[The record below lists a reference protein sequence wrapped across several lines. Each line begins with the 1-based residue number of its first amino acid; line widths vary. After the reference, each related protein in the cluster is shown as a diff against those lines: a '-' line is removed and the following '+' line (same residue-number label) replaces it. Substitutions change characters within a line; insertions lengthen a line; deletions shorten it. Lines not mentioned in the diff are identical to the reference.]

1 MGVLNF
7 RLSGSFSNEGQ
18 SSLLYSR
25 HIKMLPDVG
34 MVKTYP
40 KCPEA
45 GMNVDL
51 GCYNVMNNIPFLVPE
66 VFYWSIF
73 NATATTYV
81 FRDTV
86 RHSYIST
93 SFVKM
98 LLLPLFLFFY
108 RVQAACEMN
117 TRTNMTVSDVM
128 EAHATVLN

>member
-1 MGVLNF
+1 
-7 RLSGSFSNEGQ
+7 
-18 SSLLYSR
+18 
-25 HIKMLPDVG
+25 MLPDLG

-45 GMNVDL
+45 SMNVDL
-51 GCYNVMNNIPFLVPE
+51 GCYNVIKYIHFLVPE
-66 VFYWSIF
+66 VFYWLIV
-73 NATATTYV
+73 NAITITYV

-98 LLLPLFLFFY
+98 LLLPLFLYFY

>member
-1 MGVLNF
+1 M
-7 RLSGSFSNEGQ
+7 
-18 SSLLYSR
+18 
-25 HIKMLPDVG
+25 
-34 MVKTYP
+34 YP

-45 GMNVDL
+45 GMTVDL
-51 GCYNVMNNIPFLVPE
+51 GCYNIIKYIPFLVSE
-66 VFYWSIF
+66 VFYWLVF
-73 NATATTYV
+73 NAIATTYV

-98 LLLPLFLFFY
+98 LLLPLFLYFY

-117 TRTNMTVSDVM
+117 TCTNMTVSDVI